1 MGTLNELGLKYKTD
15 KSSTGHGYLD
25 AYEKYFEPLKDKKLN
40 VLEIGV
46 FNGASVKMWSDYF
59 INSQIFG
66 IDYVDKSKYDAEK
79 IKTIIADQA
88 NREQLTKV
96 FQDLPEM
103 DIIIDDGG
111 HTMEQQQV
119 SLGVLFP
126 YLKDGGIYVIEDL
139 GSSRPKWARIYNK
152 EKTSKTTRWMIDN
165 FIETKKIDS
174 EYITPEE
181 ATYVEEKT
189 SSCKM
194 GTFEIVFIEKS
205 IKT

>member
-1 MGTLNELGLKYKTD
+1 
-15 KSSTGHGYLD
+15 
-25 AYEKYFEPLKDKKLN
+25 
-40 VLEIGV
+40 IGV
-46 FNGASVKMWSDYF
+46 FNGASMKIWRDYF
-59 INSQIFG
+59 VNSQIFG
-66 IDYVDKSKYDAEK
+66 IDYVDKSEYDAER

-119 SLGVLFP
+119 SLGILFP

-139 GSSRPKWARIYNK
+139 GTSRPRWARIYNK
-152 EKTSKTTRWMIDN
+152 ERTSKTTSWMINN

-181 ATYVEEKT
+181 ARYVEKNT
-189 SSCKM
+189 LSCKM
-194 GTFEIVFIEKS
+194 GTVEIVFIK
-205 IKT
+205 KV